1 MKIGEHIGK
10 IVTYREK
17 YVNQTY
23 NGYVFETIIDDG
35 FVLFIADVENEL
47 FHNAPT
53 YFHNKHPEFWDDEYK
68 SKCWW
73 IPYSQCIGA
82 CTGALNKVK
91 DLEPNHF

>member
-10 IVTYREK
+10 KVTYRDK
-17 YVNQTY
+17 YVNQTH
-23 NGYVFETIIDDG
+23 NGYVFETINDG
-35 FVLFIADVENEL
+35 EFVLFIADVENEL

-73 IPYSQCIGA
+73 IPKNSYQIIKRV
-82 CTGALNKVK
+82 L
-91 DLEPNHF
+91 L